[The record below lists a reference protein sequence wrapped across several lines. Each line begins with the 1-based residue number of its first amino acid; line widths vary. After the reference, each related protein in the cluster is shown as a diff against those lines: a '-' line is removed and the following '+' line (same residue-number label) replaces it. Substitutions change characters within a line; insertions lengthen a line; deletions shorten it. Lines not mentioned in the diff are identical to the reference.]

1 MSALRPTLASKKEDQ
16 PLIGGSANKTNR
28 KQQIL
33 HQIEAT
39 ILMPQENRRQ
49 PRRQLIPP

>member
-1 MSALRPTLASKKEDQ
+1 MSALRPNLASNKEGP

-33 HQIEAT
+33 HQIEAN
-39 ILMPQENRRQ
+39 IIVP
-49 PRRQLIPP
+49 